1 MRICR
6 IANKL
11 AIGIFFTILF
21 SQEICDEFQI
31 TSIYFNPETE
41 WGNLLFFHLDIPDTS
56 IYAPYFYLQT
66 DDEFVQ
72 ITDSIY
78 SYFWVTG
85 PTNIDLLYNFEYDS
99 IPNNHPFSGLIL
111 MVSGDNLLECEFLF
125 EFIINEQIN
134 VGDINLDTE
143 VNVLDIIYLVNYIIY
158 FSDFTEQQIAL
169 ADLNQDQIINVIDIL
184 IIVDIILLA

>member
-1 MRICR
+1 MRVGN

-11 AIGIFFTILF
+11 IIGVFLSVLF
-21 SQEICDEFQI
+21 SQEICDEIQI
-31 TSIYFNPETE
+31 TSIDFNPETE
-41 WGNLLFFHLDIPDTS
+41 WGNLLFFHLDIPDTF

-78 SYFWVTG
+78 SYFGVTG

-134 VGDINLDTE
+134 VGDINLDTK
-143 VNVLDIIYLVNYIIY
+143 VNVLDIIYLVNYILY
-158 FSDFTEQQIAL
+158 SLEFTEQQIAL
-169 ADLNQDQIINVIDIL
+169 ADLNQDQIINVVDIIL
-184 IIVDIILLA
+184 IVDIILQD